1 MCLPWRRLFAKREK
15 SEFGATTVMIL
26 GNCYFAGF
34 FFGFT
39 GYFGRPARGLVC

>member
-1 MCLPWRRLFAKREK
+1 MIMI
-15 SEFGATTVMIL
+15 FGNWFYAS
-26 GNCYFAGF
+26 F